1 MKISLRWLQEFVDLS
16 DLTADQ
22 VGELLSLHV
31 AEVDAMEQVGTAI
44 KDVVV
49 GEVVECGQHPD
60 ADKLSVTK
68 VCFGAEEPVPV
79 VCGAPNVRKG
89 LKIAFAPVGSRL
101 PGDFKIKKAKLR
113 GQPSWGMICSAR
125 ELELSDEHDGIIEL
139 DPSAEVGQ
147 SLLEHL
153 DMSDQ
158 VFELDNKS
166 LTHRPDLWGHYGFA
180 REFAT
185 LRQIALQP
193 CGKPQTWPTEASAW
207 NIQRTDDAACP
218 AYAALE
224 IQLPSAPGESPA
236 WMQRRLLALDQRPVS
251 LLVDLSNLVML
262 ELGQPTH
269 AFDADCLQGN
279 TITVRAA
286 KPGERL
292 TTLDGVERI
301 LAPSDQ
307 VITDEAQ
314 AIALAG
320 VMGGEATEVGEST
333 TRILLESAV
342 FHPVGV
348 RRTAQRLALR
358 SEASARFEK
367 SLDPGL
373 ALQALHRFVELLQG
387 IVPEAKVCA
396 APSLSGSFEAPQ
408 RTISFDPTEAATLL
422 GIPASAEE
430 QQRLLEGLGF
440 TPDTACTPWQVQVPS
455 WRATKDV
462 TSTVDL
468 VEEVGRI
475 LGYHRIEPAALH
487 APVTSPTQE
496 PHRLLARRLLQRAVQ
511 THGAGETQGYSFLAD
526 EWADSLGLG
535 AQDFVRLGNPVQ
547 SGVTLMRHDPLPTLL
562 EQAMVNLREFPCGSL
577 CEVAKGYRP
586 GAEGPEEGRYL
597 GLVQWAAPDSPLEG
611 PESLFGR
618 VRSLTTDLLEV
629 AHLPAAGVLTMAQAE
644 GAPPPW
650 AHPVHGL
657 QWCHQ
662 GQSIATMARL
672 HPSLARELDFRGHQV
687 ACLLVDLSVLA
698 SLDRPSIAFQAPSK
712 FPGIKV
718 DVALSLPQA
727 VACAD
732 ADAAL
737 RKAGGKLLESLE
749 LFDLYQGEGLEDGHR
764 SLAFRAVLRAADRT
778 LSDKEEQKFLDKA
791 SKAALELGGQVRG

>member
-16 DLTADQ
+16 DLTAEQ

-31 AEVDAMEQVGTAI
+31 AEVDEIETVGTAI
-44 KDVVV
+44 QDVVV

-68 VCFGAEEPVPV
+68 VNFGAEETVPV

-113 GQPSWGMICSAR
+113 GQASWGMICSAR

-139 DPSAEVGQ
+139 DPNAKIGQ

-153 DMSDQ
+153 DMSDH

-185 LRQIALQP
+185 LRQRAL
-193 CGKPQTWPTEASAW
+193 KPYGAQQDWPAQESSWT
-207 NIQRTDDAACP
+207 IVRDGDHACP

-224 IQLPSAPGESPA
+224 IHLPSAPGESPA
-236 WMQRRLLALDQRPVS
+236 WVQQRLLALDQRPVS

-269 AFDADCLQGN
+269 AFDADRLQGN
-279 TITVRAA
+279 TITVRPAQ
-286 KPGERL
+286 PGERL
-292 TTLDGVERI
+292 TTLDEVERV
-301 LAPSDQ
+301 LEPTDL
-307 VITDEAQ
+307 VIADDRQ

-320 VMGGEATEVGEST
+320 VMGGAATEVGDST
-333 TRILLESAV
+333 TRILLESAA

-373 ALQALHRFVELLQG
+373 AVQALHRFVDLLLS
-387 IVPEAKVCA
+387 IVPEAKVTQ
-396 APSLSGSFEAPQ
+396 APSLSGSFAAPE
-408 RTISFDPTEAATLL
+408 RTIAFDPAAAAQLL
-422 GIPASAEE
+422 GIAVSAEE
-430 QQRLLEGLGF
+430 QKRMLEDLGF
-440 TPDTACTPWQVQVPS
+440 VIDDSASTWQVQVPS

-475 LGYHRIEPAALH
+475 SGYHRIEAAPLK
-487 APVTSPTQE
+487 APIVVPEQE
-496 PHRLLARRLLQRAVQ
+496 PHRLLARRLLLRAVQ
-511 THGAGETQGYSFLAD
+511 THGSGETQGYSFLAD
-526 EWADSLGLG
+526 EWAERLGL
-535 AQDFVRLGNPVQ
+535 AATDFVRLGNPVQ
-547 SGVTLMRHDPLPTLL
+547 AGVTLMRHDPLPTLL
-562 EQAMVNLREFPCGSL
+562 EQAASNLREFPSGSL
-577 CEVAKGYRP
+577 CEVGKGYRP
-586 GAEGPEEGRYL
+586 SAKGPVESRYL
-597 GLVQWAAPDSPLEG
+597 GLVQWAPKETPLEG
-611 PESLFGR
+611 PESLFGQL
-618 VRSLTTDLLEV
+618 RSLTADLLQVAQLPRTEV
-629 AHLPAAGVLTMAQAE
+629 TPLSAQGGE
-644 GAPPPW
+644 LPW

-657 QWCHQ
+657 QWKQ
-662 GQSIATMARL
+662 GDQLVATMARV
-672 HPSLARELDFRGHQV
+672 HPALARELDFRQHQV
-687 ACLLVDLSVLA
+687 ACVLLDLSALA
-698 SLDRPSIAFQAPSK
+698 ALDRPAVVFQAPSK

-718 DVALSLPQA
+718 DVALSLPES

-732 ADAAL
+732 AEAAL
-737 RKAGGKLLESLE
+737 RKAGGKLLDSLH

-791 SKAALELGGQVRG
+791 TKAALELGGQVRG